1 MYVCRSFRVLLSPRR
16 LLGLS
21 VVFSSYDLPPFS
33 SHKPEIPLQLL
44 QSKREKL
51 RETMNSVITGN
62 FRPAFFPS
70 QLSKNSAQFLFRPFT
85 TLVFTRSLTAKVRAF
100 VETKPTAPIAVE
112 KEESGG
118 GGSCGLACPICY
130 NPLTVI
136 SDSPIYVGSTVG
148 SNLQCNTC
156 KKTFSGTQTHLDLVA
171 SSGSKQYD
179 ESMPLATELFR
190 TPVVSFLY
198 ERGWRQN
205 FVFGG
210 FPGPEKEFDMAKN
223 YLKRVLGGK
232 IVDASCGSGMFTR
245 LFTKSGLFSQV
256 IALDYSENMLRQ
268 CYEFIEQEENFPKE
282 KVTLVRADISR
293 LPFESS
299 SIDAVHAGAALHC
312 WPSPST
318 AVAEISRVLGPGGV
332 FVATTYIFDGPFTFL
347 PFVNTF
353 RQNMMG
359 IAGSYFAVSERELE
373 DLCRTCGLVGFTC
386 MRNGPFVMISAR
398 KRSS

>member
-1 MYVCRSFRVLLSPRR
+1 MYSTSPFGPLRR
-16 LLGLS
+16 LFYIRPTS
-21 VVFSSYDLPPFS
+21 IFFPQTRNSSS
-33 SHKPEIPLQLL
+33 ITTVKE
-44 QSKREKL
+44 REKL

-118 GGSCGLACPICY
+118 GSGSCGLACPICY
-130 NPLTVI
+130 NLLMVI
-136 SDSPIYVGSTVG
+136 TDSPIYVGSTVG
-148 SNLQCNTC
+148 TNLQCNTC
-156 KKTFSGTQTHLDLVA
+156 KKTYSGTQTHLDLVA

-232 IVDASCGSGMFTR
+232 IIDASCGSGMFTR
-245 LFTKSGLFSQV
+245 LFAKSGLFSQV

-268 CYEFIEQEENFPKE
+268 CYEFIKQEENFPKE

-293 LPFESS
+293 LPFESN

-312 WPSPST
+312 WPSPPT
-318 AVAEISRVLGPGGV
+318 AVAEISRVLRPGGV